1 MVHGVSVL
9 QYKGWFML
17 DYGEEVHQSVK
28 NSNSKTRLFEA
39 MIGMTDKMKTIT
51 FILSWLSR
59 VLGCTP
65 VDSSIYQYIHDPI
78 HQEANMVISL
88 HLLCNQENI
97 YDH

>member
-1 MVHGVSVL
+1 MVHDVSVL

-51 FILSWLSR
+51 FILS
-59 VLGCTP
+59 
-65 VDSSIYQYIHDPI
+65 
-78 HQEANMVISL
+78 
-88 HLLCNQENI
+88 
-97 YDH
+97 